1 MQVEASIDGQNNRI
15 RILDYMEGKKVTS
28 GEIQEALNLS
38 KCQVDHFIK
47 TLRNSRHIYRERL
60 TGCSYLYGRT
70 SVGYITKDYSKFLDK
85 ATDEELMEAN
95 EEDMV
100 ELKPTIP
107 HARVVRLLSKPLPP
121 APKTKRKSMYGGIQ
135 SGLGMFIMEAG
146 L

>member
-1 MQVEASIDGQNNRI
+1 MQVAPSIEGQNNRI

-28 GEIQEALNLS
+28 GELQEALNLS

-60 TGCSYLYGRT
+60 SGCSYLYGRT
-70 SVGYITKDYSKFLDK
+70 SVGYVTKDYSKFLDK
-85 ATDEELMEAN
+85 ATDAELMEAN

-107 HARVVRLLSKPLPP
+107 HARVVRLLSKPLPS
-121 APKTKRKSMYGGIQ
+121 APKSKNRKSMFSGMQ
-135 SGLGMFIMEAG
+135 SSMGMFDG
-146 L
+146 Y

>member
-85 ATDEELMEAN
+85 ATDEELMEKN
-95 EEDMV
+95 KEDIV
-100 ELKPTIP
+100 DIQPTVP
-107 HARVVRLLSKPLPP
+107 HARVIRLLRKPLLP
-121 APKTKRKSMYGGIQ
+121 AAKSKRKSMYSGMQ
-135 SGLGMFIMEAG
+135 SSMGMFDG
-146 L
+146 Y

>member
-1 MQVEASIDGQNNRI
+1 MQIAPSIEGQNNRI

-28 GEIQEALNLS
+28 GELQEALNLS
-38 KCQVDHFIK
+38 KCQVNHFIK

-70 SVGYITKDYSKFLDK
+70 SVGYIVKDYSKK
-85 ATDEELMEAN
+85 IEKINIKEDEELDK
-95 EEDMV
+95 EDMV

-107 HARVVRLLSKPLPP
+107 HARVVRLLKNPLAP
-121 APKTKRKSMYGGIQ
+121 APKRKYMNGYGSMQ
-135 SGLGMFIMEAG
+135 SGLGLFNMEAG